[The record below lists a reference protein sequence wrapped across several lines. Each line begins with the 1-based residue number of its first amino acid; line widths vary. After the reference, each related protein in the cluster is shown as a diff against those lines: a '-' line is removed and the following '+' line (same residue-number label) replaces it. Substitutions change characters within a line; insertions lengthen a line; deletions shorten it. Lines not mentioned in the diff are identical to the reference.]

1 MGRRQIL
8 AIAGALVFLVIG
20 GAVFMLS
27 VGERGADSSAAA
39 GPDALP
45 LADEDLTETWG
56 TYVDGLLNSPAPS
69 RRLEEAIDVRAVAG
83 RSLPAEATAA
93 QRAGFVHGVAD
104 GASEG
109 PGLLMQLHMAAQR
122 GDRIHFQR
130 IAERDGRP
138 VARFRQ
144 ILSEGGVN
152 FYDFLVAEHAEDATP
167 EPGGVPARGVDFFTL
182 TAGRWQSEVVADL
195 FTQGVLEGPGP
206 LQRAMGQDNPITDH
220 GDAIGTMADLVR
232 NHRYE
237 EALAHYD
244 SLPSSVQR
252 LHIIFGFRVDA
263 AAKADDPARYLRI
276 LDEYAG
282 HFPDDPAIRVRLLDA
297 HFEREQWDEALED
310 LRVIRE
316 LFDDPY
322 WTASEAQIALKRGQP
337 ARALELAESMLEADP
352 SLVEGPDAALLAALQ
367 LGDTEKAAH
376 YAALLRDEYRIRLTL
391 LENLPGY
398 EGLRELDVPPAD

>member
-8 AIAGALVFLVIG
+8 TIAGALVFLVLG

-27 VGERGADSSAAA
+27 VGGSDGSSSAAA

-56 TYVDGLLNSPAPS
+56 TYVDGLINSPAPS
-69 RRLEEAIDVRAVAG
+69 RRLVEAIDVRAIAG
-83 RSLPAEATAA
+83 RSLPAEASAA

-109 PGLLMQLHMAAQR
+109 PGLLEQIQMAAQR

-130 IAERDGRP
+130 VAERDGRP

-144 ILSEGGVN
+144 ILAAGGVN
-152 FYDFLVAEHAEDATP
+152 FYDFLVAEHPADAP
-167 EPGGVPARGVDFFTL
+167 AEPGGVPARGVDFFTL

-220 GDAIGTMADLVR
+220 GDAIKTMADLVR
-232 NHRYE
+232 AQRFE
-237 EALAHYD
+237 DALAHYD
-244 SLPSSVQR
+244 SLPTSVQR
-252 LHIIFGFRVDA
+252 LHIIFGLRVDA
-263 AAKADDPARYLRI
+263 AANVDDSARYLRI

-322 WTASEAQIALKRGQP
+322 WTASEAQIALKRDQ
-337 ARALELAESMLEADP
+337 AEHALELAESMIEADP
-352 SLVEGPDAALLAALQ
+352 SLVEGPDTALMASLQ
-367 LGDTEKAAH
+367 LGDTEKAAR
-376 YAALLRDEYRIRLTL
+376 YAALLRDEYGIRLTL

>member
-8 AIAGALVFLVIG
+8 AIAGALVFLVIA
-20 GAVFMLS
+20 GAAFVLS
-27 VGERGADSSAAA
+27 IGDREGSATT

-56 TYVDGLLNSPAPS
+56 VYIDGLVNSPAPS
-69 RRLEEAIDVRAVAG
+69 IRLEQAIDIRAIAG

-93 QRAGFVHGVAD
+93 QRAGFVQGVAD
-104 GASEG
+104 GASES
-109 PGLLMQLHMAAQR
+109 PGLLTQIHMAAQR

-130 IAERDGRP
+130 VAERDGRP

-144 ILSEGGVN
+144 ILAEGGVN
-152 FYDFLVAEHAEDATP
+152 FYDFLVAEHAEGTAP

-182 TAGRWQSEVVADL
+182 TSGRWQSEVVADL
-195 FTQGVLEGPGP
+195 FRRGVLEGPNP
-206 LQRAMGQDNPITDH
+206 LERAMGQDNPLTDH
-220 GDAIGTMADLVR
+220 GDAIATMAQLVR
-232 NHRYE
+232 ERRFE

-244 SLPSSVQR
+244 SLPSSVQQ
-252 LHIIFGFRVDA
+252 LHVIFGLRVDA
-263 AAKADDPARYLRI
+263 AANAGDPARYLRI
-276 LDEYAG
+276 LDEFAEHY
-282 HFPDDPAIRVRLLDA
+282 PEDPAVRVRLLDA

-310 LRVIRE
+310 LRAIRA

-322 WTASEAQIALKRGQP
+322 WSASEAQIALKRGQP
-337 ARALELAESMLEADP
+337 DRALELAESMIEADS
-352 SLVEGPDAALLAALQ
+352 SLVEGPDTALLASLQ
-367 LGDTEKAAH
+367 LGDTAKAAH
-376 YAALLRDEYRIRLTL
+376 YAALLRDEYGIRLTL